1 MAYLNILVKEG
12 VVFLKAI
19 WTNENNFR
27 LRFKKSKFSCLLTV
41 RLLKISNKRVGFFL
55 VFFGNETSAQQFFPS
70 AS

>member
-1 MAYLNILVKEG
+1 MGYLNILVKEG

-55 VFFGNETSAQQFFPS
+55 VMKLVHSSSFLLPHRV
-70 AS
+70 